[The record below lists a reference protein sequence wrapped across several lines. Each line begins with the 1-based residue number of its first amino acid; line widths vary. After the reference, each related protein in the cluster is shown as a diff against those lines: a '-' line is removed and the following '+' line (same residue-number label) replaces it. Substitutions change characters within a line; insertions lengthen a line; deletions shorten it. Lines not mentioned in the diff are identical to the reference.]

1 MAEIGEGFGGNHWQ
15 WVCKILT
22 GRLFPFRLISA
33 HGRLQHLKNV
43 TRILTR
49 SLILLLVGGASP
61 VPGRAQDAALD
72 FVPAR
77 TTVKFTLGDTI
88 HTVHGEF
95 DLKRGGIHFNS
106 ATGVIS
112 GEIVVDATSGRTGNG
127 MRDRKMH
134 KDILESAANPEIVF
148 RPDRIDGK
156 VANQGKSNIQV
167 HGIFSIHGGDHEIMI
182 PVEVEMGADHWS
194 AAGHFVVP
202 YQKWGIKNPSTF
214 ILRVSESVE
223 LDVRASGANP
233 WSGPGDAP
241 VSAPK

>member
-1 MAEIGEGFGGNHWQ
+1 M
-15 WVCKILT
+15 
-22 GRLFPFRLISA
+22 
-33 HGRLQHLKNV
+33 KNA
-43 TRILTR
+43 TRIITR
-49 SLILLLVGGASP
+49 TFILFLVGGASLAQ
-61 VPGRAQDAALD
+61 GRAQDVALN
-72 FVPAR
+72 FVPAK

-95 DLKRGGIHFNS
+95 DLKRGGIHFNP

-134 KDILESAANPEIVF
+134 KEILESAANPEIVF

-156 VANQGKSNIQV
+156 VANQGKSTLQV
-167 HGIFSIHGGDHEIMI
+167 HGIFSIRGTDHESMI
-182 PVEVEMGADHWS
+182 PVEVEMAEDHWS
-194 AAGHFVVP
+194 ATGHFVVP

-233 WSGPGDAP
+233 WSVPGDAP
-241 VSAPK
+241 VTAPK

>member
-1 MAEIGEGFGGNHWQ
+1 
-15 WVCKILT
+15 
-22 GRLFPFRLISA
+22 
-33 HGRLQHLKNV
+33 LKNV
-43 TRILTR
+43 TRIITR
-49 SLILLLVGGASP
+49 SLILLLVGGASL

-72 FVPAR
+72 FVPAK

-134 KDILESAANPEIVF
+134 KDILESAANPEIAF

-167 HGIFSIHGGDHEIMI
+167 HGVFSIHGADHEIVI
-182 PVEVEMGADHWS
+182 PVEVEMAADHWS

-233 WSGPGDAP
+233 WNAPGDAP
-241 VSAPK
+241 VTAPK